1 MAVCSS
7 EIFSSSVT
15 ACFRIMR
22 ISVLSKKWRKEKPLS
37 TMSNNF
43 SQAGMEEGQEK
54 VSKIATQ
61 GYYKKQVKF
70 ADDP

>member
-15 ACFRIMR
+15 ACFRIVR
-22 ISVLSKKWRKEKPLS
+22 VSVLSKKWRKEKPLPG
-37 TMSNNF
+37 MSDNV

-54 VSKIATQ
+54 VSKIA
-61 GYYKKQVKF
+61 
-70 ADDP
+70 P

>member
-1 MAVCSS
+1 
-7 EIFSSSVT
+7 
-15 ACFRIMR
+15 
-22 ISVLSKKWRKEKPLS
+22 
-37 TMSNNF
+37 MSNNF